1 MRAGQR
7 PLRPVGP
14 RGGAARARLSAHLST
29 DVVGFPCTQGS
40 GPFGLMGPA
49 ELQRA
54 FGEVQAALARAMP
67 RLRLLAERPG
77 AAEMR
82 AGVLSA
88 LSRRALARTI
98 KAVLGPQAR
107 HVLCSMAACLPF
119 LLEY

>member
-1 MRAGQR
+1 
-7 PLRPVGP
+7 
-14 RGGAARARLSAHLST
+14 
-29 DVVGFPCTQGS
+29 
-40 GPFGLMGPA
+40 MGPA
-49 ELQRA
+49 ELQRT

-67 RLRLLAERPG
+67 RLRVLAERPG

-107 HVLCSMAACLPF
+107 HVLCSVAPCLPASVVSACKNQVVCVW
-119 LLEY
+119 LQ

>member
-1 MRAGQR
+1 M
-7 PLRPVGP
+7 
-14 RGGAARARLSAHLST
+14 
-29 DVVGFPCTQGS
+29 
-40 GPFGLMGPA
+40 FGLMGPA

-98 KAVLGPQAR
+98 KAVLGPQA
-107 HVLCSMAACLPF
+107 
-119 LLEY
+119 